1 MRNIFKSDLKTNTD
15 RDTTVH
21 VKLKSALTSAKE
33 IVELIEDVAD
43 IVNEIDTE
51 KAIRSFGKIFEKGK
65 KRFNDDDDT
74 DDDILFNRR
83 KSSGKKFDIT
93 PTRNRKIVKYDV
105 EDIQNLKD
113 VLDFIKAKSRAPI
126 TYGTTNSGDLLF
138 SVSSNIFITANPFNK
153 KDFNIHFNMDPENLV
168 VKKASVERVIE
179 SFEKLVI
186 FMMAM
191 INFVSDDGA
200 IKAVFEDGSLLIV
213 LDEETKISAGVVI
226 LIIKALKSDDADE
239 GYEFKISD
247 LTCKVKRDNLI
258 ISKAGY
264 TPALIPISI
273 FEYLFKNMDIFNTT
287 DFNDRGWIQYSSNPE
302 ALTIRMVLE
311 LMDANDE
318 DMISSADVK
327 VIDAFECFLKASD
340 IGEEIKNF
348 EKGKE

>member
-1 MRNIFKSDLKTNTD
+1 MRNIFKSDLKANTD

-21 VKLKSALTSAKE
+21 VKLKSALSSAKE
-33 IVELIEDVAD
+33 IVELIEDVSD
-43 IVNEIDTE
+43 IINEIDTE
-51 KAIRSFGKIFEKGK
+51 KAVRSFGKIFEKGK
-65 KRFNDDDDT
+65 KRFDDDDS
-74 DDDILFNRR
+74 DDEILINRR
-83 KSSGKKFDIT
+83 KSAGKKLDIN
-93 PTRNRKIVKYDV
+93 PTRNRKIVQYDV

-113 VLDFIKAKSRAPI
+113 VLNFIKAKGAPI
-126 TYGTTNSGDLLF
+126 TYGTNSGDLLF

-179 SFEKLVI
+179 AFEKLVG

-191 INFVSDDGA
+191 INFVSDNGT
-200 IKAVFEDGSLLIV
+200 IKAVFEDEALLIV
-213 LDEETKISAGVVI
+213 LDEETKISVGVVI

-239 GYEFKISD
+239 GYEFKITD
-247 LTCKVKRDNLI
+247 LICKVKRDNLI

-264 TPALIPISI
+264 TPALIPISV
-273 FEYLFKNMDIFNTT
+273 FEYLFKHMDIFNTV
-287 DFNDRGWIQYSSNPE
+287 DFNDKGWIQYSSNPE

-311 LMDANDE
+311 LMYANDE